1 MTNELSKK
9 ELNQLIALAKRVLWS
24 SPDTRKII
32 QENGINITPANF
44 YSDIPLIK
52 DIDNSF
58 EYRNTREVFN
68 SNIFKINSIKS
79 FIKKISV
86 YSNEFNVPIDGN
98 KEDPDGFFWKNPYF
112 SFSDAMSYYCVIR
125 HFKPKKIVEI
135 GSGFSTLVA
144 DKAVKKNNHGEIV
157 IIEPYPMKILSK
169 LETVTKIENKFV
181 QDIKISKL
189 INLIESANIWFIDST
204 HTVKNGSDC
213 LYIYLKA
220 MPEIKTNLIVHSHD
234 VFLPYSLPKEWGTK
248 LHIYWTEQYLLYSYL
263 LKNQDAN
270 VLYGSNYASKKLK
283 KTNDLLMN
291 KKYAGGG
298 GSLWYELNPK

>member
-1 MTNELSKK
+1 MSKSALTKK
-9 ELNQLIALAKRVLWS
+9 ELNLFITLAKKILWS
-24 SPDTRKII
+24 PPETRNEI
-32 QENGINITPANF
+32 QKNGINITPANF
-44 YSDIPLIK
+44 YSDIPLIE
-52 DIDNSF
+52 DIKNSF
-58 EYRNTREVFN
+58 EFRTSSEIYNNGIFN
-68 SNIFKINSIKS
+68 KKSIQK
-79 FIKKISV
+79 FIDALSV
-86 YSNEFNVPIDGN
+86 YSNEFNPPIDGD
-98 KEDPDGFFWKNPYF
+98 KENPSDFFWKNPYF
-112 SFSDAMSYYCVIR
+112 SYSDAMAYYCVIR

-144 DKAVKKNNHGEIV
+144 DKAIKKNGHGEIV

-169 LETVTKIENKFV
+169 LETVKKIENKFV

-189 INLIESANIWFIDST
+189 INLVESANIWFIDST

-234 VFLPYSLPKEWGTK
+234 IFLPYPLPKEWATN

-283 KTNDLLMN
+283 KGNDLFMN

-298 GSLWYELNPK
+298 GSLWYELN